1 LSSDKPASP
10 KKNPPGTKNLLICAP
25 LKRLAAI
32 LLLGILFFDWYG
44 YQLLSLYWQHQA
56 ENKLVA
62 RLDGRDYQESDLV
75 SIKIPLTTL
84 SYYNSSPGFERVDG
98 AIDIG
103 GVRYNY
109 VKRRIFKDS
118 LELLCIPNM
127 TAISLQKAK
136 NEFFGQVNDLQQ
148 NNQGKKN
155 TNTTTKDFS
164 KDYRPTAMDIAVP
177 GAPAL
182 LVTKAWP
189 ITDAPGLPSRSTPTP
204 EMPPDQA

>member
-1 LSSDKPASP
+1 M
-10 KKNPPGTKNLLICAP
+10 
-25 LKRLAAI
+25 
-32 LLLGILFFDWYG
+32 
-44 YQLLSLYWQHQA
+44 YWQQQA
-56 ENKLVA
+56 DNRLVA
-62 RLDGRDYQESDLV
+62 RLDGKDYQESDLL

-84 SYYNSSPGFERVDG
+84 SYYNSSNGFERVDG

-103 GVRYNY
+103 GLRYNY

-148 NNQGKKN
+148 HSQNKKN
-155 TNTTTKDFS
+155 TNTAKDFS
-164 KDYRPTAMDIAVP
+164 KDYRPTAMVIDVP
-177 GAPAL
+177 CAPAL
-182 LVTKAWP
+182 LMAKAWP
-189 ITDAPGLPSRSTPTP
+189 ITDAPGLPSRHTLTP

>member
-1 LSSDKPASP
+1 MGRATPASA
-10 KKNPPGTKNLLICAP
+10 KKNRRGIKNLLICAL

-32 LLLGILFFDWYG
+32 LLLGILFFNWYG
-44 YQLLSLYWQHQA
+44 YQLLSVYWQQQA
-56 ENKLVA
+56 DNRLVA
-62 RLDGRDYQESDLV
+62 RLDGKDYQESDLL

-84 SYYNSSPGFERVDG
+84 SYYNSSSGFERVDG

-148 NNQGKKN
+148 HNQGKKN
-155 TNTTTKDFS
+155 TNAAKDFS
-164 KDYRPTAMDIAVP
+164 KDYRPTAMDIDVP
-177 GAPAL
+177 DAPAL
-182 LVTKAWP
+182 LLAKAWP
-189 ITDAPGLPSRSTPTP
+189 ITDAPGLPSRHTPTP